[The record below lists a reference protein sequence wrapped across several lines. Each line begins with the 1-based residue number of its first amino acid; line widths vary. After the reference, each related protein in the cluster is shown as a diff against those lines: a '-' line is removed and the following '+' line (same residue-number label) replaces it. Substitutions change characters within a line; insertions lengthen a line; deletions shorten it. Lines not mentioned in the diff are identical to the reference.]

1 MSIVIAAHG
10 PPPEASQR
18 PGKLRSAH
26 ANHRSGRP
34 AVWRYVALAAL
45 LVMPLWTAAADHA
58 AGDPAARR
66 SLLALSTVVDL
77 AATQR
82 PEVTAALAKA
92 AAAGQR
98 PAIVSALEDPM
109 VMAGI
114 DHYPYS
120 GMEAGP
126 AAGDPG
132 MEPVPMATDRTF
144 GRFDWSVAVEQRFP
158 LSRVRRYRR
167 AGAEAEARQRTAE
180 AGKVGLDVRMSAVEA
195 FLMLREQRRMLDVTR
210 NRTALAQQIA
220 ELSAI
225 KLATAT
231 GSQADVLRAEVEFA
245 RSTGETRGLAGAAA
259 EAEAMLNA
267 AMGRSPGE
275 PVPPLDEPALPD
287 APPPLEAALATA
299 RRHRP
304 ELQAG
309 DAEIARAA
317 AEVDVMKSMY
327 APMGLVRVGQAS
339 TMSEG
344 RGAMLMV
351 GVSVPLGR
359 KRLRAGVAEA
369 RAMETM
375 ARADTD
381 AMRLMVDAEVAAAR
395 QRVIAAQGR
404 LGAFR
409 DDVVPRSRLA
419 VRSALGAFGAGTG
432 SLEAVVDAV
441 RQQWLAEGEVVMA
454 ESELMLAW
462 ARLDRA
468 QGLSPDTAIGR

>member
-1 MSIVIAAHG
+1 MFTATVARG
-10 PPPEASQR
+10 PWPEA
-18 PGKLRSAH
+18 LERSEPT
-26 ANHRSGRP
+26 RSRLP
-34 AVWRYVALAAL
+34 AGWRCLCLVALL
-45 LVMPLWTAAADHA
+45 LVVPLSAAAADGA
-58 AGDPAARR
+58 TEERGATA
-66 SLLALSTVVDL
+66 SLLGLSTAVDL

-82 PEVTAALAKA
+82 PEVTAAFAKA
-92 AAAGQR
+92 AAAEQR
-98 PAIVSALEDPM
+98 PSIVSALEDPM

-120 GMEAGP
+120 GMEAAP
-126 AAGDPG
+126 AGEDPD
-132 MEPVPMATDRTF
+132 MEPVPMAADKAF
-144 GRFDWSVAVEQRFP
+144 GRFDWSIAVEQRFP

-167 AGAEAEARQRTAE
+167 AGAEAEARQRSAE

-195 FLMLREQRRMLDVTR
+195 FLMLRERRRMLEVTR
-210 NRTALAQQIA
+210 SRTALAQQLA
-220 ELSAI
+220 DLSAI

-231 GSQADVLRAEVEFA
+231 GSQADVLRAEAEVA
-245 RSTGETRGLAGAAA
+245 RSTGEARSLVGEAA

-267 AMGRSPGE
+267 AMGRSSTV
-275 PVPPLDEPALPD
+275 PVPPLAEPALPD
-287 APPPLEAALATA
+287 ALPAPEAALEAAL
-299 RRHRP
+299 RHRP
-304 ELQAG
+304 ELRAG
-309 DAEIARAA
+309 EAEVARAA

-369 RAMETM
+369 QAMEAM
-375 ARADTD
+375 ARADID

-395 QRVIAAQGR
+395 ERVVAARGR
-404 LGAFR
+404 LDAFR
-409 DDVVPRSRLA
+409 DDVVPRTSLA
-419 VRSALGAFGAGTG
+419 VRSALGAYGAGTG

-468 QGLSPDTAIGR
+468 QGLSPDTALGR